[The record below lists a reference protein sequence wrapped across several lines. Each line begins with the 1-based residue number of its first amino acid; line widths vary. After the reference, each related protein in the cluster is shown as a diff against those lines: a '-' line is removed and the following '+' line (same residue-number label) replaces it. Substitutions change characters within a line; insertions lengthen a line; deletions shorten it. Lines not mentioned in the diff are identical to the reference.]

1 MASVS
6 SLDKDLRNM
15 RLGKY
20 TPQAA
25 NEARAWIEE
34 SLGEPLTAGDLL
46 DALKDGTALCKL
58 VNLAT
63 GPPGV
68 RCKESSMP
76 FVQMENISHFL
87 RACKSPPLNLQAH
100 DIFQTVD
107 LYENK
112 DPAQVLTCIGAFS
125 RKANAIQP
133 SKFPSAIGP
142 KTKAGPM
149 SPESTGGY
157 AASYGRPRGTSN
169 TSAAGSVVSTAT
181 SRAGGRISPSR
192 FSNSTSSSVNGGTKS
207 PNGGVSSWS
216 KRTDEGATTPAWNI
230 HQYEINSCPFFLSPL
245 LIT

>member
-1 MASVS
+1 
-6 SLDKDLRNM
+6 
-15 RLGKY
+15 
-20 TPQAA
+20 
-25 NEARAWIEE
+25 
-34 SLGEPLTAGDLL
+34 
-46 DALKDGTALCKL
+46 
-58 VNLAT
+58 
-63 GPPGV
+63 
-68 RCKESSMP
+68 MP